1 MTYFQY
7 FYVIAFYIR
16 DMRYKIGT
24 TISMQ
29 KGFRYFSNHL
39 VTQ

>member
-16 DMRYKIGT
+16 MRYKIGT